1 MDLTQVL
8 VVVVT
13 TAGTVL
19 GSSAVWKYL
28 EARSR
33 NKERIEELDRKEENL
48 FRDDLRERVA
58 ILESKL
64 EKADQEKHDLQ
75 REMIRLVEKIAAL
88 SVEVEFL
95 RKENGD
101 LRTELSAKSISN

>member
-1 MDLTQVL
+1 MDITQVL

-19 GSSAVWKYL
+19 GSSAIWKYL
-28 EARSR
+28 EARSKV
-33 NKERIEELDRKEENL
+33 KEKTAEIERKEENL

-58 ILESKL
+58 ILETKL
-64 EKADQEKHDLQ
+64 ERADQEKHDLQ
-75 REMIRLVEKIAAL
+75 KEMIRLVEKIAAL

-95 RKENGD
+95 RRENSE
-101 LRTELSAKSISN
+101 LRTELAHKSNN

>member
-1 MDLTQVL
+1 MDITQVL

-13 TAGTVL
+13 TVGTVL
-19 GSSAVWKYL
+19 GSSAIWKYL
-28 EARSR
+28 ES
-33 NKERIEELDRKEENL
+33 KEKAKEKTAEIERKEENL

-58 ILESKL
+58 ILETKL
-64 EKADQEKHDLQ
+64 ERADQEKHDLQ

-95 RKENGD
+95 RRENSE
-101 LRTELSAKSISN
+101 LRTELGHKSNS

>member
-1 MDLTQVL
+1 VDLTQVL

-19 GSSAVWKYL
+19 GSSAIWKYW
-28 EARSR
+28 EARA
-33 NKERIEELDRKEENL
+33 KEKAKIVELDRKEENM

-64 EKADQEKHDLQ
+64 EKAELEKHDLQ

-95 RKENGD
+95 RRENSE
-101 LRTELSAKSISN
+101 LRTELGHKTNS

>member
-1 MDLTQVL
+1 MDITQVL

-19 GSSAVWKYL
+19 GSSAIWKYL
-28 EARSR
+28 ETRSKV
-33 NKERIEELDRKEENL
+33 KEKTAEIERKEENL

-58 ILESKL
+58 ILETKL
-64 EKADQEKHDLQ
+64 ERADQEKHDLQ

-95 RKENGD
+95 RRENSE
-101 LRTELSAKSISN
+101 LRTELGHKSNS

>member
-8 VVVVT
+8 VVAVT

-19 GSSAVWKYL
+19 GSTAAWKYWEL
-28 EARSR
+28 RVREKSKQAEQ
-33 NKERIEELDRKEENL
+33 ERQDENL

-58 ILESKL
+58 VLESKL
-64 EKADQEKHDLQ
+64 VKSDQEKQDLQ
-75 REMIRLVEKIAAL
+75 KEMIRLVEKIAAL

-95 RKENGD
+95 RKENTL
-101 LRTELSAKSISN
+101 LRHKLGYDANN

>member
-1 MDLTQVL
+1 MDVTQVL

-13 TAGTVL
+13 TVGTVL
-19 GSSAVWKYL
+19 GSSAIWKYL
-28 EARSR
+28 ETRSKA
-33 NKERIEELDRKEENL
+33 KEKTAEIERKEENL

-58 ILESKL
+58 ILETKL
-64 EKADQEKHDLQ
+64 ERADQEKHDLQ

-95 RKENGD
+95 RRENSE
-101 LRTELSAKSISN
+101 LRTELGHKSNN